1 MVVSTGDLVFSL
13 RQVGKIRP
21 GQEGF
26 RLQLARFD
34 VARGSLLALAGPSG
48 CGKSTALDLLA
59 CVLRP
64 DILVPDASGERDTRP
79 RAGRQ
84 ETLAADADALPPFTP
99 HEARF
104 IFAPTPEHGADVLT
118 AWRKGGTDALAR
130 LRLHYLGYVL
140 QTGGLLPFLSAGENI
155 LLRCKSLGIAEKRR
169 DAVQAV
175 TRRLGIAH
183 LLKQYPGT
191 LSVGE
196 RQRVAIAAALAHGPG
211 VVLADEPTAALDPC
225 HARNVLALFGELTR
239 EMGITMIMVTH
250 NPELAQETGF
260 TLARVAV
267 QSRPDGIAAC
277 IEHPFEPALTRE

>member
-1 MVVSTGDLVFSL
+1 MAVSTGDLVFSL

-64 DILVPDASGERDTRP
+64 DILGPDASGARDTAA
-79 RAGRQ
+79 RADSPQ
-84 ETLAADADALPPFTP
+84 TLAANADALPPP
-99 HEARF
+99 APDEARF
-104 IFAPTPEHGADVLT
+104 IFAPTPEHGTDVLA

-175 TRRLGIAH
+175 IRRLGIAH

-196 RQRVAIAAALAHGPG
+196 RQRVAIAGALAHGPG

-225 HARNVLALFGELTR
+225 HARNVLALFGELAR

-267 QSRPDGIAAC
+267 ESRPDGIAAR
-277 IEHPFEPALTRE
+277 IEHPSEPAVTRE